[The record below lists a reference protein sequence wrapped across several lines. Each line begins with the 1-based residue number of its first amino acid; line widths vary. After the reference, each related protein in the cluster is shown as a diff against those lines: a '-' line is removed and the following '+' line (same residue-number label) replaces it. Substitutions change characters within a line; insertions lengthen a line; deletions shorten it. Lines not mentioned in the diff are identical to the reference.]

1 MSVKDA
7 GKTIREARLK
17 AGMTQEQLSSNICSA
32 LSLSRIENGSA
43 GVSPST
49 FRALMAHAGVP
60 CETFPIFEN
69 WNDYECFFHL
79 RHARFYLDAW
89 QLEPAFAELE
99 QVEKR
104 NWNNNKFYYQE
115 WLLLHGILQFRSGC
129 CDHTRLYD
137 FFLKALQISRPTID
151 LADFKNQLLSITEM
165 ELLIFLAQEAL
176 YNSRLDEAASICA
189 QVHTYLLKR
198 QLTSLERNQL
208 LAEHAIVYGK
218 YLIATHDY
226 DAAFLL
232 LDTNRHQMVADVNYA
247 PLFELAFLTGLASFS
262 LCQQADAW
270 QHFKSAFYSAHAVGS
285 CYATTCRN
293 YIRNHL
299 ATDIPE
305 NLLLLPDVPLRHFPL
320 KRIQNADSFSDGV
333 FDCYQKGVVMI
344 GDLIHRLRTEQKISQ
359 RVLCQGLCSPSFL
372 SKIESGALQPDII
385 LAETL
390 LQRLGLSDR
399 EFAFCGNAHE
409 ARLHHFKISL
419 IRYHYLPDENSA
431 SMLQE
436 MKQLLTEEDSV
447 LYRQFCFYMEAR
459 HAKPAEERITL
470 FQKALACTLPD
481 FSIDKITEYRLSWM
495 ELTLLNNIA
504 WTYIDTDTPYQSL
517 VYLRRIL
524 DYHSAAKTDIILQ
537 KQTLS
542 ITLIRLYRTLYCHK
556 YFKEMVDL
564 PELENFSILKYAA
577 GQLGAFHFYLCQ
589 AFAECKQYERISN
602 SALYAC
608 GLEILREFSNN
619 KTLLLKYLWEDF
631 SISVHY

>member
-79 RHARFYLDAW
+79 RHARFHLNAW
-89 QLEPAFAELE
+89 QLEPAFSELE

-115 WLLLHGILQFRSGC
+115 WLLLHGILQFRSDC

-151 LADFKNQLLSITEM
+151 LADFKNQLLSIPEM

-189 QVHTYLLKR
+189 QVHAYLLKR

-226 DAAFLL
+226 DAAFRL

-262 LCQQADAW
+262 LHQQTDAW

-305 NLLLLPDVPLRHFPL
+305 NLLSLPDVPLRHFPL
-320 KRIQNADSFSDGV
+320 KRIRNAASFSDGV

-359 RVLCQGLCSPSFL
+359 RVLCHGLCSPSFL

-399 EFAFCGNAHE
+399 EFTFWGNARE
-409 ARLHHFKISL
+409 AKLHHFKISL

-436 MKQLLTEEDSV
+436 MKQLLTKEDSV
-447 LYRQFCFYMEAR
+447 LYRQFCLYMEAR
-459 HAKPAEERITL
+459 HTKTAEERMTL
-470 FQKALACTLPD
+470 FQKALAYTLPD

-504 WTYIDTDTPYQSL
+504 WTYIDTDMPNQSL

-524 DYHSAAKTDIILQ
+524 DYQKATRPDIILQ
-537 KQTLS
+537 VQIFCIS
-542 ITLIRLYRTLYCHK
+542 QIRLYRALYRHK
-556 YFKEMVDL
+556 YYREILDL
-564 PELENFSILKYAA
+564 PDQIDSSILKYACD
-577 GQLGAFHFYLCQ
+577 QYGAFHFYYCQ
-589 AFAECKQYERISN
+589 AFGECGEYEKISRP
-602 SALYAC
+602 ALYSC
-608 GLEILREFSNN
+608 GLEDLRESHTNEI
-619 KTLLLKYLWEDF
+619 LLSRYLLEDF
-631 SISVHY
+631 ALNINY